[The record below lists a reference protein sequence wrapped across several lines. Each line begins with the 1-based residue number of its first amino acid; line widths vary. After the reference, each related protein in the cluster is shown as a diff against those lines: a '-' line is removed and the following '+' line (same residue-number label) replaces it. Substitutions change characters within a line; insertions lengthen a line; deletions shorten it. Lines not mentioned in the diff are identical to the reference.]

1 MRSKCRMG
9 SLVTSVA
16 LASVCLALAGST
28 GHAQTSTGSIRGMIR
43 DEAGAP
49 ITGATVTAAG
59 TSYGMDRTVTTGDN
73 GFYNLAGLRPDR
85 YVITVRRI
93 GFGAQGDSITVG
105 VGQTMT
111 RDFRMSATATTL
123 ESVTIVESAAPAET
137 RTSEIATNVTQE
149 QINSL
154 PSSDRNFMSL
164 AALAPGVTIQ
174 NERLDGTR
182 KTFSAGAQGPD
193 QVNIF
198 IDGASYKN
206 DILQGGVAGQDASRG
221 NPFPRN
227 AVQEFRVL
235 TQNYKAEYQK
245 ASSAIITATTRSG
258 GERWSGNAFYNF
270 LPNRWVELDTFQIRD
285 RNAAGSTFRKPD
297 FERYQLGLSAGG
309 PLTERLRLFA
319 AYEGSKQERT
329 RRVFITP
336 PTGFPAIDTIN
347 FAQYNGTF
355 DEPFKSQL
363 FFGKL
368 TFNHRTNSTF
378 DLSYSL
384 RSENDIRDFGGLT
397 AYTAAT
403 RMQNDVNTAV
413 LKHNFLRGF
422 WLSEATA
429 SFQQY
434 QYNPVPVSNVPIS
447 RLYGFGCC
455 AIIGA
460 NRSIQDFK
468 QGRLSLREDVTYSG
482 ATWMGQHVVKG
493 GVNIDFVRY
502 DIDKRN
508 NENPLFVY
516 ESWFSN
522 YEYPQRV
529 EYSTGNSRFKANNNQ
544 LGAYLQ
550 DDWSPTS
557 RLTLNLGVRWD
568 YESKMLNYDYV
579 TPPAVVSAITTNAGM
594 LLRPIDPDRY
604 FTDGNDREPFMG
616 ALQPRIGASYAFDDL
631 GRTTVFGGW
640 GIYYDRN
647 IFDLAIEESFE
658 LQHPTFRIEF
668 EPPGGDANPNTIP
681 FEPRFLTEGKAA
693 IDAAAS
699 AQGANQ
705 PEVKLIP
712 NDLKPP
718 MSQQFTFGV
727 RHLIGS
733 YALEAAY
740 TGVRSKNTPTFYW
753 ATRGFTCPER
763 IRSCEVHRPFGGYRD
778 VLMLDNTGRT
788 WYDALS
794 VKVDRPYQRVEDFGW
809 GWGLAYTLAER
820 ETEGFQDNFSFTGP
834 EDFPRQ
840 VRNDERH
847 RVVSNFIVDV
857 PYLFG
862 IQFSGLITLGSGPRY
877 DRGDRYQ
884 PTGLLAG
891 AGEPDKHSFIIPNA
905 FAYRNVD
912 LRLRKDFVRVRGMGA
927 GVTLDAFNVFNYQN
941 LGCYSNTAN
950 EADANFGKAT
960 CVVGDPRRL
969 QLGIEYNF

>member
-378 DLSYSL
+378 DLS
-384 RSENDIRDFGGLT
+384 
-397 AYTAAT
+397 
-403 RMQNDVNTAV
+403 
-413 LKHNFLRGF
+413 
-422 WLSEATA
+422 
-429 SFQQY
+429 
-434 QYNPVPVSNVPIS
+434 
-447 RLYGFGCC
+447 
-455 AIIGA
+455 
-460 NRSIQDFK
+460 
-468 QGRLSLREDVTYSG
+468 
-482 ATWMGQHVVKG
+482 
-493 GVNIDFVRY
+493 
-502 DIDKRN
+502 
-508 NENPLFVY
+508 
-516 ESWFSN
+516 
-522 YEYPQRV
+522 
-529 EYSTGNSRFKANNNQ
+529 
-544 LGAYLQ
+544 
-550 DDWSPTS
+550 
-557 RLTLNLGVRWD
+557 
-568 YESKMLNYDYV
+568 
-579 TPPAVVSAITTNAGM
+579 
-594 LLRPIDPDRY
+594 
-604 FTDGNDREPFMG
+604 
-616 ALQPRIGASYAFDDL
+616 
-631 GRTTVFGGW
+631 
-640 GIYYDRN
+640 
-647 IFDLAIEESFE
+647 
-658 LQHPTFRIEF
+658 
-668 EPPGGDANPNTIP
+668 
-681 FEPRFLTEGKAA
+681 
-693 IDAAAS
+693 
-699 AQGANQ
+699 
-705 PEVKLIP
+705 
-712 NDLKPP
+712 
-718 MSQQFTFGV
+718 
-727 RHLIGS
+727 
-733 YALEAAY
+733 
-740 TGVRSKNTPTFYW
+740 
-753 ATRGFTCPER
+753 
-763 IRSCEVHRPFGGYRD
+763 
-778 VLMLDNTGRT
+778 
-788 WYDALS
+788 
-794 VKVDRPYQRVEDFGW
+794 
-809 GWGLAYTLAER
+809 
-820 ETEGFQDNFSFTGP
+820 
-834 EDFPRQ
+834 
-840 VRNDERH
+840 
-847 RVVSNFIVDV
+847 
-857 PYLFG
+857 
-862 IQFSGLITLGSGPRY
+862 
-877 DRGDRYQ
+877 
-884 PTGLLAG
+884 
-891 AGEPDKHSFIIPNA
+891 
-905 FAYRNVD
+905 
-912 LRLRKDFVRVRGMGA
+912 
-927 GVTLDAFNVFNYQN
+927 
-941 LGCYSNTAN
+941 
-950 EADANFGKAT
+950 
-960 CVVGDPRRL
+960 
-969 QLGIEYNF
+969 